1 MPTLMQRISAFF
13 SPTPTLPS
21 ANGTPRAGQVAQLG
35 EGSPAPVIPE
45 SVMSKFQVE
54 RSRAASIKDCRNM
67 YDADPRVEK
76 MHRDY
81 ARDLLRNG
89 FLIQTKDTNAKSIAD
104 ALQKRLNLNQRL
116 EDWLRLSMRD
126 GDSFLEISVDEAG
139 GISKVTRKPT
149 LQVHRNSNNAD
160 EFDNPARAFWMSD
173 ENYMGLEPPQDAIW
187 FPIWKI
193 IHARWNHDE
202 EQRYGR
208 PMMKSARKHFK
219 FVEDGELNV
228 AVRRK
233 IGGAQLRQHVIE
245 GSPSDVEEY
254 KEKNK
259 ASLGRLAAVI
269 DFFSNKPSSLTVH
282 EGDGNI
288 DKIGDVEHHI
298 ATMFTASDVP
308 MELIAY
314 GGNLNRDILGEK
326 KDQYE
331 EILNQGREWA
341 SGEIIQPL
349 LEREW
354 LLHGILPTTIDYKI
368 IWRKAKSLSP
378 ADLRDLADAGSRLKV
393 LGVKDEI
400 IQLLMASYL
409 QDVDIDLLNSNG
421 FSAEQFAQSLKGIS
435 V

>member
-1 MPTLMQRISAFF
+1 MPTIRDRLKAFF
-13 SPTPTLPS
+13 NPTSSQPS
-21 ANGTPRAGQVAQLG
+21 FDGGGNK
-35 EGSPAPVIPE
+35 PAPVISE
-45 SVMSKFQVE
+45 SVVNKFQVE
-54 RSRAASIKDCRNM
+54 RSRASVVKDCRSM
-67 YDADPRVEK
+67 YDGDPRVEK

-89 FLIQTKDTNAKSIAD
+89 FFIKTDNVNAKAAAD
-104 ALQKRLNLNQRL
+104 ALQKKLNLNQRL

-126 GDSFLEISVDEAG
+126 GDSFLELTVDDSSVISD
-139 GISKVTRKPT
+139 VTRKPT
-149 LQVHRNSNNAD
+149 LQMFRNSSAAD
-160 EFDNPARAFWMSD
+160 KFDDPNKAFWMTD
-173 ENYMGLEPPQDAIW
+173 AMYMGAEPPSNALW
-187 FPIWKI
+187 FPFWKI

-219 FVEDGELNV
+219 YVEDGELNI

-233 IGGAQLRQHVIE
+233 MGGAQLRQHIVE
-245 GSPSDVEEY
+245 GAPSDVEKY
-254 KEKNK
+254 KEDNK
-259 ASLGRLAAVI
+259 AALGKLAAVV
-269 DFFSNKPSSLTVH
+269 DLFTNKPGALTVH
-282 EGDGNI
+282 QGDGNL

-298 ATMFTASDVP
+298 ATMFTASDEP

-314 GGNLNRDILGEK
+314 GGNLNRDILVVK

-331 EILNQGREWA
+331 EILNQGREWTTLQL
-341 SGEIIQPL
+341 IQPL
-349 LEREW
+349 LERQW
-354 LLHGILPTTIDYKI
+354 LLQGILPASVEYKI

-378 ADLRDLADAGSRLKV
+378 ADLRDLADAGARLKL

-409 QDVDIDLLNSNG
+409 RDVDVDILNSDG
-421 FSAEQFAQSLKGIS
+421 FSVDQFAQNLKGVS

>member
-1 MPTLMQRISAFF
+1 MASLRDRVRAFF
-13 SPTPTLPS
+13 NPPS
-21 ANGTPRAGQVAQLG
+21 SQPVADDG
-35 EGSPAPVIPE
+35 INTPAPVIPE
-45 SVMSKFQVE
+45 SVAEKFQVE
-54 RSRAASIKDCRNM
+54 RSRNAAIKDCRVM

-89 FLIQTKDTNAKSIAD
+89 FLIQTKDTNAKGIAD
-104 ALQKRLNLNQRL
+104 ALQKRLTLNQKL

-126 GDSFLEISVDEAG
+126 GDSFLEVSVDDSLQ
-139 GISKVTRKPT
+139 ISKVTRKPT
-149 LQVHRNSNNAD
+149 LQMHRNSNKAD
-160 EFDNPARAFWMSD
+160 EFDNSERAFWMGD
-173 ENYMGLEPPQDAIW
+173 ENYMGMEPPKDALW
-187 FPIWKI
+187 FPLWKI

-208 PMMKSARKHFK
+208 PMMRSARKHFK
-219 FVEDGELNV
+219 YVEDGELNV

-233 IGGAQLRQHVIE
+233 IGGAQLRQHVVE
-245 GSPSDVEEY
+245 GSPADMEAY
-254 KEKNK
+254 KENNK
-259 ASLGRLAAVI
+259 ATLGKLAAVI

-282 EGDGNI
+282 QGDGNL
-288 DKIGDVEHHI
+288 DKIGDVQHHI
-298 ATMFTASDVP
+298 ATVFTASDVP

-314 GGNLNRDILGEK
+314 GGDLNRDILGEK
-326 KDQYE
+326 KEQYE

-341 SGEIIQPL
+341 SGQIIQPL

-354 LLHGILPTTIDYKI
+354 LLHGILPATVDYKI

-400 IQLLMASYL
+400 IQLLMASFL
-409 QDVDIDLLNSNG
+409 RDVDIDLLNSDG
-421 FSAEQFAQSLKGIS
+421 FSAEQFAKSLQGIS
-435 V
+435 I